1 MTLKQILRLTDKTAI
16 MDELISLYPEC
27 LPYKAELERVY
38 DYVYD
43 TPAYVFD
50 EFEIHIALMDPSA
63 MNDYEDDIDEEA
75 YLVVSGYAREED
87 MDFTLGFAKWEE
99 WANAEIRIEED
110 IHISNETLAAVCMY
124 EMTVY
129 GYDQETIAREF
140 IAIESGLSAE
150 MFH

>member
-1 MTLKQILRLTDKTAI
+1 MTLKQILKLTEKAAI
-16 MDELISLYPEC
+16 MEELISLYPEC
-27 LPYKAELERVY
+27 LPYKAELERVINY
-38 DYVYD
+38 INE
-43 TPAYVFD
+43 TPAFTF
-50 EFEIHIALMDPSA
+50 EAFEIHIALMDPSV
-63 MNDYEDDIDEEA
+63 MTDFEDDIDEDA

-87 MDFTLGFAKWEE
+87 MDFTLGFTKWEE
-99 WANAEIRIEED
+99 WSNAEILIEED
-110 IHISNETLAAVCMY
+110 ILISNETLAAVCLY